1 MNQQSEYPIV
11 IGIIGGVASGKSTLT
26 ELLQKRSAKV
36 ILADAIG
43 HDVLKEPVVIQQLR
57 ELFGDGIFSD
67 AGSAKGPTIDRK
79 KLAALVFGNTD
90 DPSSR
95 RRQLEA
101 VVHPRIREIAKLQLQ
116 SLRLEPGLKYI
127 VLDAPLLIEGG
138 WLTYC
143 TKVVFV
149 ETSEE
154 LRQAWA
160 ASRGWSRNDWQ
171 QRESAQLSLEIKRS
185 YATDIL
191 INRGD
196 LASLEEAVDKMLDRW
211 TEMRRIGS

>member
-26 ELLQKRSAKV
+26 ELLQKQGAKV

-67 AGSAKGPTIDRK
+67 AGSANGPAIDRK
-79 KLAALVFGNTD
+79 KLAALVFGISGNPTN
-90 DPSSR
+90 R
-95 RRQLEA
+95 RKQLEA
-101 VVHPRIREIAKLQLQ
+101 IVHPRIREIAKLQLQ

-138 WLTYC
+138 WLPYC
-143 TKVVFV
+143 NKVVFV
-149 ETSEE
+149 ETSAE
-154 LRQAWA
+154 LRESWA
-160 ASRGWSRNDWQ
+160 ASRGWSRTDWQ
-171 QRESAQLSLEIKRS
+171 QRESAQLSLGEKRS
-185 YATDIL
+185 HSTDVL
-191 INRGD
+191 VNLGNM
-196 LASLEEAVDKMLDRW
+196 AALELEVTKMLQRW
-211 TEMRRIGS
+211 TDVGRS

>member
-26 ELLQKRSAKV
+26 ELLQKRGAKV

-43 HDVLKEPVVIQQLR
+43 HDVLKEPFVIQQLR

-67 AGSAKGPTIDRK
+67 AGSAKGATIDRK
-79 KLAALVFGNTD
+79 KLAALVFGNAD

-101 VVHPRIREIAKLQLQ
+101 IVHPRIREIAKFQLQ

-143 TKVVFV
+143 NKVVFV

-185 YATDIL
+185 HATDIL

-196 LASLEEAVDKMLDRW
+196 LASLEAAADKMLDRW
-211 TEMRRIGS
+211 TETRQIGS